1 MKRVSEGDLKVL
13 VNDTYEDE
21 IGVISDNFDS
31 MLKRVNEL
39 IEKTKLQEV
48 EKRDLEI
55 RMLQAQINP
64 HFLFNTLNS
73 LKWTAL
79 MNQDYTV
86 SEGLSSLAE
95 LLRNTIIDKNELVTI
110 REELENI
117 KNYVVIQKIRY
128 GNSFDVQYEVDELL
142 LENKVIK
149 FILQPIVE
157 NSIIPGI
164 DENKENQKIIIKC
177 QRKKIF

>member
-73 LKWTAL
+73 
-79 MNQDYTV
+79 
-86 SEGLSSLAE
+86 
-95 LLRNTIIDKNELVTI
+95 
-110 REELENI
+110 
-117 KNYVVIQKIRY
+117 
-128 GNSFDVQYEVDELL
+128 
-142 LENKVIK
+142 
-149 FILQPIVE
+149 
-157 NSIIPGI
+157 
-164 DENKENQKIIIKC
+164 
-177 QRKKIF
+177 